1 MTDQSRTPA
10 AGEHQRFRVEG
21 MDCGGC
27 ERKVEAAVARLDDV
41 ADVNANASVGT
52 VDVVAE
58 EDATPSS
65 QAIEAAI
72 RNLGYSLAPKDN
84 AGASTSNA
92 EPEPWWQTPK
102 GRLVLA
108 TGVLL
113 VVALTLHLTWPALGN
128 WPFIIAT
135 LVGLVPIA
143 QGAWRALRVG
153 QPFTIEMLMTIAAGG
168 ALLIDAAAES
178 AVVVFLFAVG
188 ELLEGV
194 AASRA
199 RRSISALAD
208 LTPST
213 AQLLENGE
221 PREVAA
227 RTLQPGQRVLVRP
240 GDRVPCDGQIIEGGS
255 YLDESPINGESEP
268 RYKQIEDGVFA
279 GTINLEGVLRV
290 EVTRGA
296 EDNTIARIIRLV
308 EDAQAAKAPVARFI
322 DQFARW
328 YMPAVVSV
336 ALLMATVPPV
346 AMGMAW
352 SESVYRALALLLV
365 ACPCALVI
373 STPSAIAAGLSS
385 AARRGLLIKGGGV
398 LETLGK
404 LRTIGLDK
412 TGTLTAG
419 TPQVTD
425 IEVWADGDN
434 ERDVLREAATLERES
449 SHPIA
454 TAIVA
459 CARERDLALPGIDAA
474 HALPG
479 SGVAG
484 RIEGRELKL
493 VSPRYLDELLEA
505 WPERRSRIEALENE
519 GKTLAVLLEGE
530 RLLGAIAVRDEPRRD
545 ARQGLEALERLGVKA
560 IMLSGD
566 NARTAAAIGK
576 TLGIE
581 AYGELMPE
589 DKAHRVREWQTNGH
603 GPVGKVG
610 DGINDAPALAAADVG
625 IAMGGGTDVAL
636 ETADAALLKNR
647 VTGIAELI
655 DLSRAT
661 LRNVKTNVALALGFK
676 AIFLVTTALGITGLW
691 IAVMADTGAT
701 VLVTLNAMRL
711 LGYRFQ

>member
-1 MTDQSRTPA
+1 MSNQSQSATG
-10 AGEHQRFRVEG
+10 GEHQRFRVEG

-27 ERKVEAAVARLDDV
+27 ERKVEAAIARLDDV
-41 ADVNANASVGT
+41 AEVNANASVGT
-52 VDVVAE
+52 VDVVTREGVIA
-58 EDATPSS
+58 SS
-65 QAIEAAI
+65 QAIERAI
-72 RNLGYSLAPKDN
+72 RDLGYSLASEGN
-84 AGASTSNA
+84 ADGSVAKAAPDT
-92 EPEPWWQTPK
+92 WWQTPK
-102 GRLVLA
+102 GKLVLA
-108 TGVLL
+108 TGALL
-113 VVALTLHLTWPALGN
+113 VAALALHLIWPALGSG
-128 WPFIIAT
+128 PFVVVT

-143 QGAWRALRVG
+143 QAAWRALRVG

-194 AASRA
+194 ASARA

-213 AQLLENGE
+213 AQLLEEGQH
-221 PREVAA
+221 REVSAS
-227 RTLQPGQRVLVRP
+227 TLKPGQWVLVRP
-240 GDRVPCDGQIIEGGS
+240 GDRVPCDGTIVEGGS
-255 YLDESPINGESEP
+255 HLDESPINGESEP
-268 RYKQIEDGVFA
+268 RYRKIEEGVFA
-279 GTINLEGVLRV
+279 GTINLDGVLRV

-322 DQFARW
+322 DRFAQW
-328 YMPAVVSV
+328 YMPAVVAIAV
-336 ALLMATVPPV
+336 LMATVPPF
-346 AMGMAW
+346 ALGMTW

-385 AARRGLLIKGGGV
+385 AARRGLLIKGGAV

-404 LRTIGLDK
+404 LKTIGLDK

-425 IEVWADGDN
+425 IEVWADADD
-434 ERDVLREAATLERES
+434 ESAVLREAAALEQES

-459 CARERDLALPGIDAA
+459 HARERNLEIPSIEGA
-474 HALPG
+474 HALSG

-484 RIEGRELKL
+484 WLAGRSLKL
-493 VSPRYLDELLEA
+493 VSPRSIAGLLEA
-505 WPERRSRIEALENE
+505 WPQHCSRLEALENE

-530 RLLGAIAVRDEPRRD
+530 QLLGCIALRDEPRPD
-545 ARQGLEALERLGVKA
+545 AREGLDSLERLGVKA
-560 IMLSGD
+560 VMLSGD
-566 NARTAAAIGK
+566 NARTAAAIGR

-581 AYGELMPE
+581 AHGELMPE
-589 DKAHRVREWQTNGH
+589 DKAHRLREWQANGR

-701 VLVTLNAMRL
+701 VLVTVNAMRL

>member
-1 MTDQSRTPA
+1 MSNQSQSATG
-10 AGEHQRFRVEG
+10 GEHQRFRVEG

-27 ERKVEAAVARLDDV
+27 ERKVEAAIARLDDV
-41 ADVNANASVGT
+41 AEVNANASVGT
-52 VDVVAE
+52 VDVVTREGVIA
-58 EDATPSS
+58 SS
-65 QAIEAAI
+65 QAIERAI
-72 RNLGYSLAPKDN
+72 RDLGYSLASEGN
-84 AGASTSNA
+84 ADGSVAKAAPDT
-92 EPEPWWQTPK
+92 WWRTPK
-102 GRLVLA
+102 GKLVLA
-108 TGVLL
+108 TGALL
-113 VVALTLHLTWPALGN
+113 VAALALHLIWPALGSG
-128 WPFIIAT
+128 PFVVVT

-143 QGAWRALRVG
+143 QAAWRALRVG

-194 AASRA
+194 ASARA

-213 AQLLENGE
+213 AQLLEEGQH
-221 PREVAA
+221 REVSAS
-227 RTLQPGQRVLVRP
+227 TLKPGQWVLVRP
-240 GDRVPCDGQIIEGGS
+240 GDRVPCDGTIVEGGS
-255 YLDESPINGESEP
+255 HLDESPINGESEP
-268 RYKQIEDGVFA
+268 RYRKIEEGVFA
-279 GTINLEGVLRV
+279 GTINLDGVLRV

-322 DQFARW
+322 DRFAQW
-328 YMPAVVSV
+328 YMPAVVAIAV
-336 ALLMATVPPV
+336 LMATVPPF
-346 AMGMAW
+346 ALGMTW

-385 AARRGLLIKGGGV
+385 AARRGLLIKGGAV

-404 LRTIGLDK
+404 LKTIGLDK

-425 IEVWADGDN
+425 IEVWADADD
-434 ERDVLREAATLERES
+434 ESAVLREAAALEQES

-459 CARERDLALPGIDAA
+459 HARERNLEIPSIEGA
-474 HALPG
+474 HALSG

-484 RIEGRELKL
+484 WLAGRSLKL
-493 VSPRYLDELLEA
+493 VSPRSIAGLLEA
-505 WPERRSRIEALENE
+505 WPQHCSRIEALENE

-530 RLLGAIAVRDEPRRD
+530 QLLGCIALRDEPRPD
-545 ARQGLEALERLGVKA
+545 AREGLDTLERLGVKA
-560 IMLSGD
+560 VMLSGD
-566 NARTAAAIGK
+566 NARTAAAIGR

-581 AYGELMPE
+581 AHGELMPE
-589 DKAHRVREWQTNGH
+589 DKALRLREWQANGR

-701 VLVTLNAMRL
+701 VLVTVNAMRL

>member
-1 MTDQSRTPA
+1 MNDQSRSTA
-10 AGEHQRFRVEG
+10 EGEHRRFRVEG

-27 ERKVEAAVARLDDV
+27 ERKVEAAIARLNDV
-41 ADVNANASVGT
+41 GDVNANASVGT
-52 VDVVAE
+52 VDVTGKEGAS
-58 EDATPSS
+58 PSP
-65 QAIEAAI
+65 QAIESAI
-72 RNLGYSLAPKDN
+72 RGLGYSLASGSEEERP
-84 AGASTSNA
+84 AGEANSDA
-92 EPEPWWQTPK
+92 WWQSSK

-108 TGVLL
+108 TGTLL
-113 VVALTLHLTWPALGN
+113 VAAFGLHLAWPALGN
-128 WPFIIAT
+128 WPFVAAT

-143 QGAWRALRVG
+143 LAAWRALRVG
-153 QPFTIEMLMTIAAGG
+153 QPFTIEMLMAIAAGG

-221 PREVAA
+221 PREVSA
-227 RTLQPGQRVLVRP
+227 RELQPGHQVLVRP
-240 GDRVPCDGQIIEGGS
+240 GDRVPCDGRIFEGGS

-268 RYKQIEDGVFA
+268 RYKRIEDGVFA
-279 GTINLEGVLRV
+279 GTINLEGVLKV

-328 YMPAVVSV
+328 YMPAVVGMAVLV
-336 ALLMATVPPV
+336 AIMPPF
-346 AMGMAW
+346 AMGMPW

-385 AARRGLLIKGGGV
+385 AARRGLLIKGGVV

-404 LRTIGLDK
+404 LKTIGLDK

-419 TPQVTD
+419 TPQVTN
-425 IEVWADGDN
+425 IEVWTDGGDQGV
-434 ERDVLREAATLERES
+434 VLREAAALERDS

-459 CARERDLALPGIDAA
+459 RARASKLALPGIDDA
-474 HALPG
+474 HALSG
-479 SGVAG
+479 SGVG
-484 RIEGRELKL
+484 GWLEGRELKL
-493 VSPRYLDELLEA
+493 VSPRYLDGMLES
-505 WPERRSRIEALENE
+505 WPERRSQIEALENE

-530 RLLGAIAVRDEPRRD
+530 QLLGCIAVRDEPRQD
-545 ARQGLEALERLGVKA
+545 ARKGLEALERLGVKA
-560 IMLSGD
+560 VMLSGD
-566 NARTAAAIGK
+566 NARTAAAIGR

-581 AYGELMPE
+581 AHGELMPE
-589 DKAHRVREWQTNGH
+589 DKAHRVREWQANGL

-676 AIFLVTTALGITGLW
+676 AVFLVTTALGITGLW

-711 LGYRFQ
+711 LGYRF

>member
-1 MTDQSRTPA
+1 MANQSTTPA
-10 AGEHQRFRVEG
+10 AGEYQRFRIEG

-27 ERKVEAAVARLDDV
+27 ERKVEAAIARLTDV

-52 VDVVAE
+52 VDVVAKE
-58 EDATPSS
+58 GTSPSS
-65 QAIEAAI
+65 QLIEEAI
-72 RNLGYSLAPKDN
+72 RGLGYSLVPEDN
-84 AGASTSNA
+84 AGASASNT
-92 EPEPWWQTPK
+92 EPDPWWQTPK

-108 TGVLL
+108 TGALL
-113 VVALTLHLTWPALGN
+113 GLALILHLFWPVLGN

-143 QGAWRALRVG
+143 QAAWRALRVR
-153 QPFTIEMLMTIAAGG
+153 QPFTIETLMTIAAGG
-168 ALLIDAAAES
+168 ALLIGAAAES

-199 RRSISALAD
+199 RRSIAALTD

-213 AQLLENGE
+213 ARLLENGE
-221 PREVAA
+221 SREVSA
-227 RTLQPGQRVLVRP
+227 RELQPGHRVLVRP
-240 GDRVPCDGQIIEGGS
+240 GDRVPCDGRIFEGTS

-268 RYKQIEDGVFA
+268 RYKQVEEEIFA
-279 GTINLEGVLRV
+279 GTINLEGVLKV

-308 EDAQAAKAPVARFI
+308 EDAQASKAPVSRFI

-328 YMPAVVSV
+328 YMPAVVAV
-336 ALLMATVPPV
+336 AGLMATVPPFV
-346 AMGMAW
+346 VGMTW

-398 LETLGK
+398 LETLGTLK
-404 LRTIGLDK
+404 TIGLDK

-425 IEVWADGDN
+425 IDVWSDSGD
-434 ERDVLREAATLERES
+434 ELAILREAAALERES

-454 TAIVA
+454 AAIVA
-459 CARERDLALPGIDAA
+459 CARERNLALPGIDEAY
-474 HALPG
+474 ALSG
-479 SGVAG
+479 SGVSG
-484 RIEGRELKL
+484 RIEGRALKL
-493 VSPRYLDELLEA
+493 VSPRYLGELLEA
-505 WPERRSRIEALENE
+505 WPERRAQVEALENE
-519 GKTLAVLLEGE
+519 GKTLAILLEGE
-530 RLLGAIAVRDEPRRD
+530 RLLGCIAVRDQPRQD

-560 IMLSGD
+560 VMLSGD

-581 AYGELMPE
+581 AHGDLMPE
-589 DKAHRVREWQTNGH
+589 DKAQWVRQWQASGR
-603 GPVGKVG
+603 GPVSKVG
-610 DGINDAPALAAADVG
+610 DGINDAPALASADVG
-625 IAMGGGTDVAL
+625 IAMGAGTDVAL

-661 LRNVKTNVALALGFK
+661 LRNVKTNVVLALGFK
-676 AIFLVTTALGITGLW
+676 AIFLATTALGITGLW
-691 IAVMADTGAT
+691 VAVMADTGAT

>member
-1 MTDQSRTPA
+1 MSNQSQSAT
-10 AGEHQRFRVEG
+10 GDEHQRFRVEG

-27 ERKVEAAVARLDDV
+27 ERKVEAAIARLDDV
-41 ADVNANASVGT
+41 AEVNANASVGT
-52 VDVVAE
+52 VDVVTREGVIA
-58 EDATPSS
+58 SS
-65 QAIEAAI
+65 QAIERAI
-72 RNLGYSLAPKDN
+72 RDLGYSLASEGN
-84 AGASTSNA
+84 ADGSVAKAAPDT
-92 EPEPWWQTPK
+92 WWRTPK
-102 GRLVLA
+102 GKLVLA
-108 TGVLL
+108 TGALL
-113 VVALTLHLTWPALGN
+113 VAALALHLIWPALGSG
-128 WPFIIAT
+128 PFVVVT

-143 QGAWRALRVG
+143 QAAWRALRVG

-194 AASRA
+194 ASARA

-213 AQLLENGE
+213 AQLLEEGQH
-221 PREVAA
+221 REVSAS
-227 RTLQPGQRVLVRP
+227 TLKPGQWVLVRP
-240 GDRVPCDGQIIEGGS
+240 GDRVPCDGTIVEGGS
-255 YLDESPINGESEP
+255 HLDESPINGESEP
-268 RYKQIEDGVFA
+268 RYRKIEEGVFA
-279 GTINLEGVLRV
+279 GTINLDGVLRV

-322 DQFARW
+322 DRFAQW
-328 YMPAVVSV
+328 YMPAVVAIAV
-336 ALLMATVPPV
+336 LMATVPPF
-346 AMGMAW
+346 ALGMTW

-385 AARRGLLIKGGGV
+385 AARRGLLIKGGAV

-404 LRTIGLDK
+404 LKTIGLDK

-425 IEVWADGDN
+425 IEVWADADD
-434 ERDVLREAATLERES
+434 ESAVLREAAALEQES

-459 CARERDLALPGIDAA
+459 HARERNLEIPSIEGA
-474 HALPG
+474 HALSG

-484 RIEGRELKL
+484 WLAGRSLKL
-493 VSPRYLDELLEA
+493 VSPRSIAGLLEA
-505 WPERRSRIEALENE
+505 WPQHCSRIEALENE

-530 RLLGAIAVRDEPRRD
+530 QLLGCIALRDEPRPD
-545 ARQGLEALERLGVKA
+545 AREGLDTLERLGVKA
-560 IMLSGD
+560 VMLSGD
-566 NARTAAAIGK
+566 NARTAAAIGR

-581 AYGELMPE
+581 AHGELMPE
-589 DKAHRVREWQTNGH
+589 DKALRLREWQANGR

-701 VLVTLNAMRL
+701 VLVTVNAMRL
-711 LGYRFQ
+711 LRYRFQ